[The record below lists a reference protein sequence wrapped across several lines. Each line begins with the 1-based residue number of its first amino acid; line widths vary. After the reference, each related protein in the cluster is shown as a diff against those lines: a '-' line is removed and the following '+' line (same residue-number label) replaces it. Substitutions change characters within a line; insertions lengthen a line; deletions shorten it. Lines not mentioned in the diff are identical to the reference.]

1 MNDNLS
7 SPQRTMVFDD
17 ADSVN
22 DAIDLLFLEQHISG
36 SYPFAESG
44 FLARVREDASLMPA
58 GSTPSRLAVH
68 DGNRSL
74 LAHGPGWV
82 LCATRWR
89 QGNARV
95 SVVAQSQQLARA
107 VFEQATRNAQLPRT
121 IDRSKADVGFWH
133 VGGRGPVRTERSLR
147 VQQWTDIRRNYPE
160 GTQGA
165 LDRVMAMNKG
175 ALPGKVLLLH
185 GPPGTGKTTALRA
198 LADAWR
204 PWCQVDYVLDPERL
218 FDIPSYLLNIAL
230 GEGDEDEGDEGTGRA
245 RLLILEDCDELIA
258 TTAKDRSG
266 QGLAR
271 LLNLTDGLLG
281 QGLSLLVAITTNE
294 PLTSLHPAIAR
305 PGRCLAE
312 IEVGLFS
319 DDEARRWLGRD
330 LPARS
335 AAGRSLAELVAL
347 RDGSQPVRAAA
358 GSPKRVGQYL

>member
-22 DAIDLLFLEQHISG
+22 DAIDLLFLEHHISG
-36 SYPFAESG
+36 TYPFAESG
-44 FLARVREDASLMPA
+44 FLARVREDASLVPA
-58 GSTPSRLAVH
+58 GSTPSRLAVQ

-82 LCATRWR
+82 LCATRWS

-95 SVVAQSQQLARA
+95 SGVAQSQQLARS
-107 VFEQATRNAQLPRT
+107 VFEQATRDAQVTPT

-133 VGGRGPVRTERSLR
+133 AGARGPIRTERSLR
-147 VQQWTDIRRNYPE
+147 VQQWTEIRRNYPQR
-160 GTQGA
+160 TQAA
-165 LDRVMAMNKG
+165 LDRVMAMSKG

-218 FDIPSYLLNIAL
+218 FDIPAYLLTIAL
-230 GEGDEDEGDEGTGRA
+230 GEGDEDEDGEGTGRA

-258 TTAKDRSG
+258 TTAKERSG

-281 QGLSLLVAITTNE
+281 QGLSLLVALTTNE
-294 PLTSLHPAIAR
+294 PLTSLHPALAR
-305 PGRCLAE
+305 PGRCIAE
-312 IEVGLFS
+312 IEVGVFS

-330 LPARS
+330 LPARPGG
-335 AAGRSLAELVAL
+335 GRSLAELVAL
-347 RDGSQPVRAAA
+347 RDGSEPVRA
-358 GSPKRVGQYL
+358 SVSQPERVGQYL